1 MPLLIIDWRKFSRR
15 VTARWWRQWAKNLV
29 LTNQNS
35 RNRWCHIVRR
45 TICRT
50 EYNLYWR
57 KLYSIVNLVLHS
69 DFIIIHQTYCPATI
83 YLFKFNTGNTR
94 IIKSQECR
102 WRRSGS
108 LFFNFKQI
116 SYIVLVF
123 PLLTFNMQ
131 MPAGQYFNSTK
142 FPAKH
147 RRYTFVY
154 HSYIFVYIRSYIF
167 VHKVYSIPYG
177 RLGEFSWGFSGIS
190 GQLFWKEP
198 RKQLLLYYRHLKT
211 IATIKMIMAY
221 LRVHGEKIFV
231 GPCYNTVSSYHKHHN
246 NWNQSSK
253 PGISEKEND
262 KILHRFVWSSYDLK
276 FRSIVY

>member
-1 MPLLIIDWRKFSRR
+1 M
-15 VTARWWRQWAKNLV
+15 
-29 LTNQNS
+29 
-35 RNRWCHIVRR
+35 
-45 TICRT
+45 
-50 EYNLYWR
+50 
-57 KLYSIVNLVLHS
+57 NLVLHS

-167 VHKVYSIPYG
+167 VHKVYSIPWQV
-177 RLGEFSWGFSGIS
+177 RGIF
-190 GQLFWKEP
+190 LWIFW
-198 RKQLLLYYRHLKT
+198 
-211 IATIKMIMAY
+211 
-221 LRVHGEKIFV
+221 
-231 GPCYNTVSSYHKHHN
+231 N
-246 NWNQSSK
+246 
-253 PGISEKEND
+253 
-262 KILHRFVWSSYDLK
+262 
-276 FRSIVY
+276 FRSAILKRASETAAFILSSFKNYSCNQNDNGLFKGPRRKNICWSLLQHC